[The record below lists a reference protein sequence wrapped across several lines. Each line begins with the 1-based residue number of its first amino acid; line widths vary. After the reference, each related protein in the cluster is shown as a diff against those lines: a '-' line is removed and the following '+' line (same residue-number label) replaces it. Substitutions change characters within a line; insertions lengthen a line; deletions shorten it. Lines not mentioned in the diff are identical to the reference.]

1 MTSTVERPPAQGA
14 GGAGGAGTTD
24 SSAAGITGRPVISR
38 TYYPGLNGLRF
49 VSAFLVICTHT
60 LGVFHTSLGASDQ
73 FVQHIGHMSVGTF
86 FALSGFLLFRPF
98 IEATLDDT
106 PFPNL
111 RNYAIGR
118 LLRLVPLYWVALFF
132 YITVFPD
139 VDLPTNAIGWVALF
153 GFGQIYVPG
162 GEFWAIFAAWTLGV
176 EMAFYLVLPLL
187 ALLYRRVAQAFG
199 TSVRDRMIGVY
210 VMVGAQVVF
219 SLVVKVLIITFRDT
233 THPSLVWMPSMLD
246 WFAVGMFFGVGGG
259 TGTRRTAAGVDP
271 LDVGQAMVL
280 LGERCRGGVGGGAAA
295 LLLHLLSDD
304 GPVPRPARRP
314 RPRSGIVAVAAH
326 PR

>member
-49 VSAFLVICTHT
+49 GSAFLVICTHT

-139 VDLPTNAIGWVALF
+139 VELPTNAIGWVALF

-219 SLVVKVLIITFRDT
+219 SLVVNGFTGQVDILDEATARPDDILFRDAEGKT
-233 THPSLVWMPSMLD
+233 VEP
-246 WFAVGMFFGVGGG
+246 
-259 TGTRRTAAGVDP
+259 
-271 LDVGQAMVL
+271 Q
-280 LGERCRGGVGGGAAA
+280 
-295 LLLHLLSDD
+295 
-304 GPVPRPARRP
+304 
-314 RPRSGIVAVAAH
+314 
-326 PR
+326 